1 MGEVPAA
8 DASLKIIRTYLIGF
22 KAYGTPEDIESSD
35 KALRIESSKTLEDVR
50 MKMEGE
56 KTLMNEN
63 YLMSLL
69 IKVAKWAKKMIENE
83 GKLRHALAGYM
94 NVTMPASIAPERMDQ
109 LLECDAVIIGQAR
122 QMQENLDE
130 LHYRVQMIQEAEI
143 IESLRN
149 YDVLADKVGHY
160 IEQRHRILHGGELLG
175 DWAPPID
182 ERTVKKAAF
191 SGTTIC
197 PKCANFSPTTEGK
210 CLKCGALLSES
221 AYKTTE
227 AAPWSPGMGR

>member
-1 MGEVPAA
+1 MGQVPPA
-8 DASLKIIRTYLIGF
+8 DESLKTIRQFLIGF
-22 KAYGTPEDIESSD
+22 KGYDSPEDMEVSD
-35 KALRIESSKTLEDVR
+35 KALRIESAKTLEDVR

-69 IKVAKWAKKMIENE
+69 IKVSKWAKKMIENE

-94 NVTMPASIAPERMDQ
+94 NVNLPASVPPDRMAM
-109 LLECDAVIIGQAR
+109 LLECDAVIIGEAR
-122 QMQENLDE
+122 QMQEDMNE
-130 LHYRVQMIQEAEI
+130 LHYRVQMVQEAEI

-149 YDVLADKVGHY
+149 YDVKADRVGHFV
-160 IEQRHRILHGGELLG
+160 EQRHRILHGGELLG
-175 DWAPPID
+175 DWTPPVD

-191 SGTTIC
+191 SGATIC
-197 PKCANFSPTTEGK
+197 PKCAHYSATTVGN
-210 CLKCGALLSES
+210 CPRCGTSLEER

-227 AAPWSPGMGR
+227 SAPWSPGMGR